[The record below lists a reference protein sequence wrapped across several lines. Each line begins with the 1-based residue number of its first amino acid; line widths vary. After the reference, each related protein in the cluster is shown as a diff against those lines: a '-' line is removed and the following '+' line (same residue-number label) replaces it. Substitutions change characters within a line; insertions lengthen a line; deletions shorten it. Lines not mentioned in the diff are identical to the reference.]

1 MSELLFQS
9 LYSGLLAGSVYAL
22 LALGLALVFGIMR
35 LVNLAHGE
43 LVLLAGYIAYTFE
56 SSTGFGPLWSIP
68 LAFIVVC
75 ATAIGIYMLLSR
87 IKIDRELNSL
97 LLTYGIAVILT
108 NLILLI
114 WNANIRSSSS
124 VWLQEPIV
132 IGDLYAMNGELVA
145 FVMSLILL
153 VALWKWL
160 ASSWYGRAVR
170 AVSSH
175 REASMLMGI
184 NPKQTEMI
192 SFLLAGMMASVAGV
206 AIYCTRVLQP
216 ALGESLTIKAFI
228 ITVLAGIGSIPG
240 VLIGAIVIGIAEA
253 MSATLFNP
261 AWQDLVSMG
270 LFLLVLFL
278 RPNGL
283 FGAARRQG

>member
-1 MSELLFQS
+1 MTELLLQS

-22 LALGLALVFGIMR
+22 IALGLALVFGIMR
-35 LVNLAHGE
+35 LVNLAHGD
-43 LVLLAGYIAYTFE
+43 LVLLAGYTAYTFE
-56 SSTGFGPLWSIP
+56 SSTGLGPLWAIP
-68 LAFIVVC
+68 FAFVLVC
-75 ATAIGIYMLLSR
+75 ATAIGIYLLLSR

-124 VWLQEPIV
+124 VWLQEAIV
-132 IGDLYAMNGELVA
+132 VGELYAMRSELVA
-145 FVMSLILL
+145 FAMSLILL
-153 VALWKWL
+153 FALWKWL
-160 ASSWYGRAVR
+160 ARSWYGRAVR

-175 REASMLMGI
+175 REAAMLMGI
-184 NPKQTEMI
+184 NPRQTEMI

-206 AIYCTRVLQP
+206 AIYCTRVIQP
-216 ALGESLTIKAFI
+216 FVGESLTIKAFI

-240 VLIGAIVIGIAEA
+240 VLVGSVVIGVAEA